1 MGNTKRT
8 WPSARFFKFFQ
19 NNLPDSHIYFLRG
32 CKRIGHVR
40 LRTGCHKKDLAFL
53 SYFYR
58 RYIYFLLVQMNVR
71 VIKTLSIVD
80 QTVGGILLEKV
91 DIFKDI
97 AERTGGD
104 IYLGVVGAVR
114 TGKSTFIKRFMESVV
129 LPNIQSEADRIRAI
143 DELPQSSAGRTI
155 MTTEP
160 KFVPNTAVQI
170 SVAEG
175 LNVNVRLV
183 DCVGYTV
190 DGAKGYEDE
199 NGPRMIST
207 PWFDEPIPF
216 QEAAEIGTRKVIQE
230 HSTLGVVVTT
240 DGTISDIPRSSYVL
254 AEERIIAELKE
265 VGKPFIV
272 IVNSQKPNSE
282 PALEL
287 RSELQ
292 RVYDVPVVTM
302 SVASAGE
309 EEMVSVLREVLYEF
323 PVHEVNVNLP
333 SWVMVLEENH
343 WLRGRF
349 ESSVRDTV
357 QDIRRLRDVDR
368 VVGQFSE
375 YDFIDKA
382 ALADMNMG
390 QGVAEIDLYA
400 PDELYDRILMEVVGV
415 EIRGKDH
422 LLQMMQEF
430 THAKRE
436 YDQFAEALEM
446 VKTTG
451 YGIAPPTL
459 AEMVLDEPE
468 LIRQGSRFGVRLRAT
483 APSIHMIRVD
493 VESEF
498 SPIIGTE
505 KQSEELVRYLMQDF
519 EDNPLKIWESD
530 IFGRSLHSIVREGIQ
545 GKLAMMPDN
554 ARYKLQETLGRII
567 NEGSG
572 GLIAIIL

>member
-1 MGNTKRT
+1 M
-8 WPSARFFKFFQ
+8 
-19 NNLPDSHIYFLRG
+19 
-32 CKRIGHVR
+32 
-40 LRTGCHKKDLAFL
+40 
-53 SYFYR
+53 
-58 RYIYFLLVQMNVR
+58 
-71 VIKTLSIVD
+71 
-80 QTVGGILLEKV
+80 EKV

-114 TGKSTFIKRFMESVV
+114 TGKSTFIKRFVESVV
-129 LPNIQSEADRIRAI
+129 LPNIQNEADRIRAT
-143 DELPQSSAGRTI
+143 DELPQSAAGRTI

-160 KFVPNTAVQI
+160 KFVPNNAVQI

-190 DGAKGYEDE
+190 EGAKGYEDE
-199 NGPRMIST
+199 NGPRMINT

-230 HSTLGVVVTT
+230 HSTLGIVVTT

-254 AEERIIAELKE
+254 AEERVIEELKE
-265 VGKPFIV
+265 VGKPFVV
-272 IVNSQKPNSE
+272 IVNTLKPESE
-282 PALEL
+282 PAQEL

-292 RVYDVPVVTM
+292 SKYDVPVVAM
-302 SVASAGE
+302 SVATMGE
-309 EEMVSVLREVLYEF
+309 EEMTQVLREVLYEF

-333 SWVMVLEENH
+333 SWVMVLEEKH
-343 WLRGRF
+343 WLRSQF

-357 QDIRRLRDVDR
+357 QDIRRLRDIDR
-368 VVGQFSE
+368 VVGAFGE
-375 YDFIDKA
+375 YDFIDRA
-382 ALADMNMG
+382 ALAGMDMG
-390 QGVAEIDLYA
+390 QGIAEIDLHA
-400 PDELYDRILMEVVGV
+400 PDELYDKILMEIVGV

-422 LLQMMQEF
+422 LLQLMQEF

-436 YDQFAEALEM
+436 YDQFSEALEM

-451 YGIAPPTL
+451 YGIAAPTL
-459 AEMVLDEPE
+459 AEMSLDEPE
-468 LIRQGSRFGVRLRAT
+468 LIRQGARFGVRLKAT

-505 KQSEELVRYLMQDF
+505 KQSEELMRYLMQDF

>member
-1 MGNTKRT
+1 M
-8 WPSARFFKFFQ
+8 
-19 NNLPDSHIYFLRG
+19 
-32 CKRIGHVR
+32 
-40 LRTGCHKKDLAFL
+40 
-53 SYFYR
+53 
-58 RYIYFLLVQMNVR
+58 
-71 VIKTLSIVD
+71 
-80 QTVGGILLEKV
+80 EKV

-129 LPNIQSEADRIRAI
+129 LPNIQSESDRIRAT
-143 DELPQSSAGRTI
+143 DELPQSAAGRTI

-160 KFVPNTAVQI
+160 KFVPNNAVQI

-183 DCVGYTV
+183 DCVGYAV
-190 DGAKGYEDE
+190 EGAKGYEDE

-230 HSTLGVVVTT
+230 HSTLGVVITT

-254 AEERIIAELKE
+254 AEERLIAELKE

-282 PALEL
+282 PAQEL

-292 RVYDVPVVTM
+292 EKYDIPVVTM
-302 SVASAGE
+302 SVANMGE
-309 EEMVSVLREVLYEF
+309 DEMTSVLREVLYEF

-333 SWVMVLEENH
+333 SWVMVLQEKH
-343 WLRGRF
+343 WLRSHF
-349 ESSVRDTV
+349 EDSVRDTV

-375 YDFIDKA
+375 YEFIERA
-382 ALADMNMG
+382 ALAGMDMG

-400 PDELYDRILMEVVGV
+400 PDELYDKILMEVVGV

-422 LLQMMQEF
+422 LLQLMQEF

-459 AEMVLDEPE
+459 AEMALDEPE
-468 LIRQGSRFGVRLRAT
+468 LIRQGSRFGVRLKAT

-519 EDNPLKIWESD
+519 EENPLKIWDSD

>member
-1 MGNTKRT
+1 M
-8 WPSARFFKFFQ
+8 
-19 NNLPDSHIYFLRG
+19 
-32 CKRIGHVR
+32 
-40 LRTGCHKKDLAFL
+40 
-53 SYFYR
+53 
-58 RYIYFLLVQMNVR
+58 
-71 VIKTLSIVD
+71 
-80 QTVGGILLEKV
+80 EKI

-114 TGKSTFIKRFMESVV
+114 TGKSTFIKRFMEAIV
-129 LPNIQSEADRIRAI
+129 LPNIQSESDRARAT
-143 DELPQSSAGRTI
+143 DELPQSAAGRTI

-160 KFVPNTAVQI
+160 KFVPNNAVQI

-175 LNVNVRLV
+175 LDVNVRLV
-183 DCVGYTV
+183 DCVGYAV
-190 DGAKGYEDE
+190 EGAKGYEDE
-199 NGPRMIST
+199 NGPRMINT

-240 DGTISDIPRSSYVL
+240 DGSISEIPRASYEE
-254 AEERIIAELKE
+254 AEERVIQELKE

-272 IVNSQKPNSE
+272 IINSLKPQGES
-282 PALEL
+282 ALAL
-287 RSELQ
+287 RSELAAK
-292 RVYDVPVVTM
+292 YDIPVMTM
-302 SVASAGE
+302 SVANMTE
-309 EEMVSVLREVLYEF
+309 DDMLSVLREVLYEF

-343 WLRGRF
+343 WLRSHF
-349 ESSVRDTV
+349 EDSVRETV

-368 VVGQFSE
+368 VVGQFAE
-375 YDFIDKA
+375 YDFIDRA
-382 ALADMNMG
+382 ALAGMNMG

-400 PDELYDRILMEVVGV
+400 PDELYDKILMEVVGV

-422 LLQMMQEF
+422 LLQIMQDF
-430 THAKRE
+430 AHAKRQ

-459 AEMVLDEPE
+459 AEMALDEPE
-468 LIRQGSRFGVRLRAT
+468 LIRQGSRFGVRLKAT

-519 EDNPLKIWESD
+519 EENPLKIWDSD

>member
-1 MGNTKRT
+1 M
-8 WPSARFFKFFQ
+8 
-19 NNLPDSHIYFLRG
+19 
-32 CKRIGHVR
+32 
-40 LRTGCHKKDLAFL
+40 
-53 SYFYR
+53 
-58 RYIYFLLVQMNVR
+58 
-71 VIKTLSIVD
+71 
-80 QTVGGILLEKV
+80 EKV

-114 TGKSTFIKRFMESVV
+114 TGKSTFIKRFMESAII
-129 LPNIQSEADRIRAI
+129 PNITSEGDRMRAI
-143 DELPQSSAGRTI
+143 DELPQSAAGRTI

-160 KFVPNTAVQI
+160 KFVPNHAVQVT
-170 SVAEG
+170 VAEG
-175 LNVNVRLV
+175 LSVNVRLV
-183 DCVGYTV
+183 DCVGYAV
-190 DGAKGYEDE
+190 EGAKGYEDE
-199 NGPRMIST
+199 NGPRMVST

-240 DGTISDIPRSSYVL
+240 DGSISEIPRSAYVE
-254 AEERIIAELKE
+254 AEERVVAELKE
-265 VGKPFIV
+265 VGKPFIMV
-272 IVNSQKPNSE
+272 INSMKPDSE
-282 PALEL
+282 PVQQLRAELASKYDIPVMAL
-287 RSELQ
+287 SAA
-292 RVYDVPVVTM
+292 TM
-302 SVASAGE
+302 GE
-309 EEMVSVLREVLYEF
+309 EDVLNVLREVLFEF

-333 SWVMVLEENH
+333 SWVMVLDEKH
-343 WLRGRF
+343 WLRTSF
-349 ESSVRDTV
+349 EQAVRETV
-357 QDIRRLRDVDR
+357 QDIKRLRDVDR
-368 VVGQFSE
+368 VVGQFAQ
-375 YDFIDKA
+375 YDFIERA

-390 QGVAEIDLYA
+390 HGVAEIDLYA
-400 PDELYDRILMEVVGV
+400 PDDLYDRILMEVVGV

-422 LLQMMQEF
+422 LLQLMQEF
-430 THAKRE
+430 VHAKRE
-436 YDQFAEALEM
+436 YDQVAEALEM

-459 AEMVLDEPE
+459 ADMALDEPE
-468 LIRQGSRFGVRLRAT
+468 LIRQGSRYGVRLKAT

-498 SPIIGTE
+498 CPIIGTE

-519 EDNPLKIWESD
+519 EDDPLKIWESD